1 LPQRNRNKTEFDR
14 MGVPPYACATVHTP
28 CLMLWVYASAM
39 LWSGLADAQTA
50 ILPLSEVRSG
60 MVGEARTVFQGT
72 APEPF
77 KVRVIS
83 ILRNFMPKQDIILV
97 RAEDPRLEATGIAA
111 GMSGSPVYVD
121 GKLMGAIAYGWT
133 FAKEPLAGVT
143 PIESMLAERERPD
156 RPPPDPYQA
165 ESRGTALPVV
175 PDATRLE
182 PVAIP
187 LSVSGASDASLAYLG
202 EEVRPFGLHPV
213 RAGGAGGMPGA
224 RAPAHGALVPG
235 AAVGVALIQGDMTT
249 TAMGTLTYADGKQV
263 LAFGHPMMGIGAVNL
278 PMVLGEIHA
287 IIPSLSSSLK
297 MSSPVG
303 EIGNITEDSKS
314 GVIGTLGGHA
324 GTVPVLVHVTSKGIS
339 KPPFSVAIA
348 RHRRLMPMLA
358 TMAVSTALAEA
369 VPDVTDMIAD
379 VTTRFH
385 VRGFSPIELR
395 DQFFSNETLAPR
407 VLAMSHGM
415 HALVDL
421 LGNPFAPAII
431 DKIEVDARVDF
442 RADSAEI
449 VAVSSPGDKVRAS
462 SLLALRVTLRPYA
475 GTEFARILEV
485 EVPPEL
491 AGRTVKIEVAG
502 GAQVKPEVP
511 RAEDLRG
518 FVENLRA
525 YYPASSIV
533 VSLTT
538 RDDGASLHGRLIRN
552 LPASALDTLK
562 PANQTRRAD
571 SFHIIRRA
579 AFPGSRPVT
588 GRQEIT
594 VQVDDARD

>member
-1 LPQRNRNKTEFDR
+1 
-14 MGVPPYACATVHTP
+14 
-28 CLMLWVYASAM
+28 MLWIC
-39 LWSGLADAQTA
+39 LLALAVLLPSLATAQTV
-50 ILPLSEVRSG
+50 ILPLSEVKPG
-60 MVGEARTVFQGT
+60 MVGEARTVFQGSV
-72 APEPF
+72 PEPF

-97 RAEDPRLEATGIAA
+97 RAEDPRLDAIGIAA

-121 GKLMGAIAYGWT
+121 GKLMGAIAYGWS

-156 RPPPDPYQA
+156 RPPPDPYLA
-165 ESRGTALPVV
+165 EAREPTPLTAADTTAL
-175 PDATRLE
+175 RLQ

-202 EEVRPFGLHPV
+202 HELQPFGLHPV
-213 RAGGAGGMPGA
+213 RAGGAGGKPGA
-224 RAPAHGALVPG
+224 GAPSPVTLVPG

-249 TAMGTLTYADGKQV
+249 TAMGTLTYTDGKQV

-297 MSSPVG
+297 MSSPIA
-303 EIGNITEDSKS
+303 EIGSVTDDSKS
-314 GVIGTLGGHA
+314 GVIGTVGKHA
-324 GTVPVLVHVTSKGIS
+324 GTVPVLVHVTSKGVN
-339 KPPFSVAIA
+339 KPPFSVMIA

-369 VPDVTDMIAD
+369 VPDVTDMVAD

-385 VRGFSPIELR
+385 VRGFAPIELR
-395 DQFFSNETLAPR
+395 DQFFSNETLAPH

-415 HALVDL
+415 RALAEL
-421 LGNPFAPAII
+421 LGNPFTPAIV
-431 DKIEVDARVDF
+431 DKIEVDARVEF
-442 RADSAEI
+442 RADGAEL
-449 VAVSSPGDKVRAS
+449 VALSSPGDKVRAGAR
-462 SLLALRVTLRPYA
+462 LPLRVILRPYA
-475 GTEFARILEV
+475 GAEFPRTLDID
-485 EVPPEL
+485 VPQAL
-491 AGRTVKIEVAG
+491 AGRTMKIEVAS

-525 YYPASSIV
+525 YYPTSSIV

-552 LPASALDTLK
+552 LPASAIDTLK
-562 PANQTRRAD
+562 PTNQTRRAD
-571 SFHIIRRA
+571 SFHVIKRA
-579 AFPGSRPVT
+579 IFPGSRPIT

-594 VQVDDARD
+594 VQVNEAQD